1 MRPVPC
7 RYPLLSLAH
16 RLLAAGLALL
26 LVGVVGAYGLD
37 RYLALPAQV
46 LAHGLVILGPT
57 LIKVG
62 YVIRLTALQRLHRE
76 ACHATA

>member
-1 MRPVPC
+1 MCPVPC
-7 RYPLLSLAH
+7 PFLSLAH
-16 RLLAAGLALL
+16 GLLAAGLALL

-37 RYLALPAQV
+37 HYLALPAQV

>member
-1 MRPVPC
+1 MCPVPC
-7 RYPLLSLAH
+7 PLLSLAH
-16 RLLAAGLALL
+16 GLLAAGLALL

-37 RYLALPAQV
+37 HYLALPAQV

-62 YVIRLTALQRLHRE
+62 YVIRLTALQRLHRG

>member
-7 RYPLLSLAH
+7 RCPLLSLAH

-62 YVIRLTALQRLHRE
+62 YVIHLTALQRLHRD